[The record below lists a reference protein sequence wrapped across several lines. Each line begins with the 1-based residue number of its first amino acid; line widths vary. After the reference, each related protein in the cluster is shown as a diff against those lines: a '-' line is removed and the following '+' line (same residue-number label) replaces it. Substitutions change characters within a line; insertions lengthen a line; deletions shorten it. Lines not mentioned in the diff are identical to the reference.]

1 VAYTIKNPFVV
12 LFVNGHGSPLSRL
25 EVNYSPLVKK
35 KFGQILLII
44 THQENEI
51 PQIKTP
57 PPALEGESV
66 PEYNKLH
73 MRATAS

>member
-1 VAYTIKNPFVV
+1 MDIHLNALKLII
-12 LFVNGHGSPLSRL
+12 HHLS
-25 EVNYSPLVKK
+25 KK
-35 KFGQILLII
+35 YGQMLLII

-73 MRATAS
+73 MRATAP

>member
-1 VAYTIKNPFVV
+1 MDIQLTAPRLII
-12 LFVNGHGSPLSRL
+12 HHLS
-25 EVNYSPLVKK
+25 KK
-35 KFGQILLII
+35 IEQILLII

-73 MRATAS
+73 MRATAP

>member
-1 VAYTIKNPFVV
+1 VVYTTKRPFLV
-12 LFVNGHGSPLSRL
+12 LFVTGYGYPLNCS
-25 EVNYSPLVKK
+25 EVNYSPLSKK

-66 PEYNKLH
+66 PEYNKVH
-73 MRATAS
+73 MRAMAP

>member
-1 VAYTIKNPFVV
+1 MDLHLAA
-12 LFVNGHGSPLSRL
+12 SRL
-25 EVNYSPLVKK
+25 IIHHLSKK

-73 MRATAS
+73 MRATASKFPCQ